1 MSLSTP
7 KSVAG
12 MFLTANPT
20 QLRHP
25 WLKSQTRKY
34 PHADRKGG
42 LPAGEVDVNERGG
55 VGAAVSNGGQPLIL
69 GGPQM
74 RPLVAHVALRR

>member
-1 MSLSTP
+1 
-7 KSVAG
+7 
-12 MFLTANPT
+12 
-20 QLRHP
+20 
-25 WLKSQTRKY
+25 
-34 PHADRKGG
+34 
-42 LPAGEVDVNERGG
+42 VDVNERGG